1 MLTQLPLTEKRDSFV
16 SVEMPE
22 LGGIVV
28 SPNTGRSG
36 RVVSLASKITKAGY
50 AVLVIEFVANGETK
64 SQWATISPMA

>member
-36 RVVSLASKITKAGY
+36 KVVSLTTKLTKGGY